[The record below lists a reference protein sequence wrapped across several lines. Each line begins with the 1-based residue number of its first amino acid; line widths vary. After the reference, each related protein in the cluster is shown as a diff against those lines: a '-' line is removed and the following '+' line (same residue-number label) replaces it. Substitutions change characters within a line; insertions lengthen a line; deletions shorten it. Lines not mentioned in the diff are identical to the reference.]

1 MVCWRDRPYF
11 SKKRKMSQNFGLLDF
26 KKLFTLCFYFIIF
39 RFWTKHVTTKTKK
52 NLSYVRSSHIR
63 CLVIKGLLKIFKR
76 FTENHR
82 CGVSFY
88 KSCRPLSLLCKYSC
102 DLAIVKCFYTN
113 KAELFFLF
121 LYHRLKVFFSRS
133 HFFSFC
139 SCFTRCSPF
148 FSLKRFAWDIII
160 PCSVVLNIFS
170 KRITIDYYNNWWK
183 RQ

>member
-1 MVCWRDRPYF
+1 MLFFIGETSLICWFAGVTDPILA
-11 SKKRKMSQNFGLLDF
+11 KKEKCHKILAYQILKNCL
-26 KKLFTLCFYFIIF
+26 LCFYFIIF

-63 CLVIKGLLKIFKR
+63 FLVIKGLLKNFES

-88 KSCRPLSLLCKYSC
+88 KSCTPLSLLCKYSC

-148 FSLKRFAWDIII
+148 FSLKRFA
-160 PCSVVLNIFS
+160 
-170 KRITIDYYNNWWK
+170 
-183 RQ
+183 